1 MAIEVKGQAADR
13 AQILIVDDVPAN
25 VVVLGNALAD
35 AYEVR
40 FATSGAEALELAERA
55 PPDLILLDVM
65 MPGMSGHEVHRRLRQ
80 HINPLLRDTAVIFV
94 TADNSLGSELAGF
107 KLGAEDYI
115 TKPIV
120 VPILLARV
128 RNVLERS
135 RRRRDLELS
144 LVSAE
149 QGLWEWRPE
158 QDEVMFNANWA
169 IPLGY
174 ARGEMAPCVMSWRQ
188 LVHPDDWPALFAA
201 RDAYSGGEARLF
213 DPEIRMRHKD
223 DAYVWMQLHGKG
235 VEFNAHQHPVR
246 LMGTYMNISRRKHAE
261 IELRRRESQ
270 LATMIASLQ
279 DAVLV
284 LDRAGHITMCHTP
297 KDCRLG
303 FLTQDVVGN
312 AYGAVLP
319 RELGR
324 QLAQSIAAAADCQCT
339 AQEEFDLELDGQ
351 RCCLQ
356 LTVNALAGADAN
368 PTGYLAVLQDIT
380 LRKLAEEEIRT
391 LAFYD
396 QLTRL
401 PNQRMLRDRLRAAL
415 ADSAH
420 GKGVGALLFL
430 DLDNFRRLEQAQ
442 GRSVG
447 DLVLV
452 EMARRIEQ
460 SVRSGG
466 MVARLGGDKFL
477 VLLENLGDSEVEAIR
492 LAGMIGERIMAAVDS
507 PVAVADSE
515 YRISVSLGAVL
526 FSGQRQGEEALL
538 QQVELAMYSAKSK
551 PGNALRFFEPEM
563 QASALTRVALEQALY
578 KGLALGEFFLLYQPQ
593 VDGAGHIVGAEALV
607 RWQHPQD
614 GVLAPGHFIPLAED
628 TGLIAPLG
636 LHILETACRQ
646 LRHWQGN
653 PATAHLSM
661 AVNVS
666 SRQFERSGFVEDI
679 ELLVQ
684 ASGIDPHQLK
694 LEITESLLLENTD
707 SIVRKMTRL
716 REIGIS
722 FSLDDFGT
730 GYSSLAY
737 LKRLPIDQLK
747 IDQSFVRHAPGSSV
761 DAAIIRSIMTLGSSL
776 GIPVIAE
783 GVETDAE
790 RRFLAEQ
797 GCTLFQG
804 FYFGKPCVV
813 ADFEAL
819 LARADSLVGS

>member
-1 MAIEVKGQAADR
+1 MEAQVSDR
-13 AQILIVDDVPAN
+13 AHILIVDDVPAN

-65 MPGMSGHEVHRRLRQ
+65 MPGMSGHEMHRRLRQ
-80 HINPLLRDTAVIFV
+80 HANPVLRDVAVIFV
-94 TADNSLGSELAGF
+94 TADTSLGSELAGF

-144 LVSAE
+144 LASAE

-158 QDEVMFNANWA
+158 QDDVMFNANWA

-188 LVHPDDWPALFAA
+188 LVHPDDWPVLFAA
-201 RDAYSGGEARLF
+201 RDTYFSGETRLF
-213 DPEIRMRHKD
+213 DPELRMRHKD
-223 DAYVWMQLHGKG
+223 DTYVWMQLHGKA
-235 VEFNAHQHPVR
+235 VEFDASGRP
-246 LMGTYMNISRRKHAE
+246 LKMMGTYMNISRRKHAE
-261 IELRRRESQ
+261 FELRRREAQ

-284 LDRAGHITMCHTP
+284 LDREGRITMCHVP
-297 KDCRLG
+297 QDSRLG
-303 FLTQDVVGN
+303 FLSAELVGQQYD
-312 AYGAVLP
+312 AALP
-319 RELGR
+319 PEAAQ
-324 QLAQSIAAAADCQCT
+324 QLARAIAAAIDCQCT
-339 AQEEFDLELDGQ
+339 VQQEFDLEQDGN
-351 RCCLQ
+351 RCSLQ
-356 LTVNALAGADAN
+356 LTLNALAGSDQD

-380 LRKLAEEEIRT
+380 PHKRAEEEIRA

-415 ADSAH
+415 AFGAH
-420 GKGVGALLFL
+420 TRNTGALMFL

-452 EMARRIEQ
+452 ETARRIEQ
-460 SVRSGG
+460 AVGDAG

-477 VLLENLGDSEVEAIR
+477 ILLEGLGASQAEAAQR
-492 LAGMIGERIMAAVDS
+492 TAGIGERVMAAVDRTLE
-507 PVAVADSE
+507 VADQQ
-515 YRISVSLGAVL
+515 YRVSVSIGVTL
-526 FSGQRQGEEALL
+526 FSGQRLGEDAML
-538 QQVELAMYSAKSK
+538 QQVEMAMYSAKAS
-551 PGNALRFFEPEM
+551 PGNALRFFDPEM
-563 QASALTRVALEQALY
+563 QASAMTRVALEQALY
-578 KGLALGEFFLLYQPQ
+578 KGLERGEFFLAYQPQ
-593 VDGAGHIVGAEALV
+593 VDSTCRIIGAEALV
-607 RWQHPQD
+607 RWRHPEK
-614 GVLAPGHFIPLAED
+614 GVLAPGDFIPLAED
-628 TGLIAPLG
+628 TGLIVPLG
-636 LHILETACRQ
+636 QRILEQACRQ
-646 LRHWQGN
+646 LRLWQAN
-653 PATAHLSM
+653 PATAHLTL

-666 SRQFERSGFVEDI
+666 SRQFERGGFVEEI
-679 ELLVQ
+679 ELLLQ
-684 ASGIDPHQLK
+684 SSGIDARLLK

-707 SIVRKMTRL
+707 SIVRKMQRL
-716 REIGIS
+716 REIGVSI
-722 FSLDDFGT
+722 SLDDFGT

-737 LKRLPIDQLK
+737 LKKLPIDQLK
-747 IDQSFVRHAPGSSV
+747 IDQSFVRNAVDSNI
-761 DAAIIRSIMTLGSSL
+761 DAAIIRAIMTLGNSL

-783 GVETDAE
+783 GVETAAE
-790 RRFLAEQ
+790 LDFLVNQ
-797 GCTLFQG
+797 GCTLYQG
-804 FYFGKPCVV
+804 YFFGKPCEVS
-813 ADFEAL
+813 DFEAL
-819 LARADSLVGS
+819 PALSAAMVSE